1 LNTLKLNQLKDPFQR
16 AKIAAPLVWTALAVS
31 LGCHLWAAN
40 RGLEMTDEASYF
52 LIALDPWH
60 TWGHGTFHGFLLRP
74 FYLLGGSTVAGLRWI
89 GYGVLLLAAWR
100 LAGAV
105 RLRAGQGK
113 SAVADFCAPVLMV
126 AAMTCYSAGMRTPC
140 YNWMILVGAILAW
153 SGWLR
158 SGISPVGPLELGIGL
173 TIAILGKWG
182 AALVLLAMFAGVSY
196 GLRGRSM
203 GPKRREWIAALS
215 TMFVGTGIFAIYAG
229 EGGVRDTIQAGIL
242 IAKTTG
248 SHGWFIV
255 PKYGWEMFYYFYRI
269 GRAFIWLLPAILIFW
284 WLNKQNPLKWP
295 VTKIATILFAAGLS
309 LGALRGWWRG
319 GIEQFG
325 KESVLAGC
333 WLLGVAW
340 TGWAVRRESKI
351 EERGTGETGRNSAQ
365 WPIVWALVLTP
376 FLCGIGTNTSIADY
390 AGQGTAFFVA
400 AGTLMLG
407 SLPAVSIQSVAAVS
421 LAGLSLIQASR
432 ISSSLLGMYR
442 LGSVFEQT
450 ETVKV
455 GPEVGRLKV
464 DPKTFGQIEA
474 IHHILVIEG
483 FHLGT
488 PIIGVDSLCGW
499 VYLTGGTSPGVPW
512 FFIDQKA
519 YVSEVLKVIPPQ
531 LLEESWIWVRSS
543 SKIQEIQSWWPSR
556 GIRLPDRQAGK
567 VSLTS
572 DRGDESLRLFAPRP

>member
-1 LNTLKLNQLKDPFQR
+1 
-16 AKIAAPLVWTALAVS
+16 
-31 LGCHLWAAN
+31 
-40 RGLEMTDEASYF
+40 
-52 LIALDPWH
+52 
-60 TWGHGTFHGFLLRP
+60 
-74 FYLLGGSTVAGLRWI
+74 
-89 GYGVLLLAAWR
+89 
-100 LAGAV
+100 
-105 RLRAGQGK
+105 
-113 SAVADFCAPVLMV
+113 
-126 AAMTCYSAGMRTPC
+126 
-140 YNWMILVGAILAW
+140 
-153 SGWLR
+153 
-158 SGISPVGPLELGIGL
+158 
-173 TIAILGKWG
+173 
-182 AALVLLAMFAGVSY
+182 
-196 GLRGRSM
+196 
-203 GPKRREWIAALS
+203 
-215 TMFVGTGIFAIYAG
+215 
-229 EGGVRDTIQAGIL
+229 
-242 IAKTTG
+242 
-248 SHGWFIV
+248 
-255 PKYGWEMFYYFYRI
+255 
-269 GRAFIWLLPAILIFW
+269 
-284 WLNKQNPLKWP
+284 
-295 VTKIATILFAAGLS
+295 
-309 LGALRGWWRG
+309 
-319 GIEQFG
+319 
-325 KESVLAGC
+325 
-333 WLLGVAW
+333 
-340 TGWAVRRESKI
+340 
-351 EERGTGETGRNSAQ
+351 
-365 WPIVWALVLTP
+365 VLTP

-556 GIRLPDRQAGK
+556 GIRSPDRQAGK

-572 DRGDESLRLFAPRP
+572 DRGDESLRLLAPRP

>member
-1 LNTLKLNQLKDPFQR
+1 MNFTIL
-16 AKIAAPLVWTALAVS
+16 ACWTALAAS

-40 RGLEMTDEASYF
+40 RGLEMTDEASYL

-74 FYLLGGSTVAGLRWI
+74 LYLLGGSSVVGLRWI
-89 GYGVLLLAAWR
+89 GYGILLLVAWR

-105 RLRAGQGK
+105 RLRVGEGK

-126 AAMTCYSAGMRTPC
+126 AALTCYSAGMRTPC

-158 SGISPVGPLELGIGL
+158 SGISGVGPLELGIGL
-173 TIAILGKWG
+173 TIAVLGKWG

-196 GLRGRSM
+196 SIKKRSV
-203 GPKRREWIAALS
+203 GPQRREWIAALS
-215 TMFVGTGIFAIYAG
+215 VMFVGTGIFAIYAG
-229 EGGVRDTIQAGIL
+229 KAGIQDTIHAGIL

-255 PKYGWEMFYYFYRI
+255 PKYGWEIFYYFYRVV
-269 GRAFIWLLPAILIFW
+269 RAFVWLLPAIFIFW
-284 WLNKQNPLKWP
+284 WLSRRNPEKWTT
-295 VTKIATILFAAGLS
+295 TKIATILFAAGLS

-340 TGWAVRRESKI
+340 AAWAV
-351 EERGTGETGRNSAQ
+351 GRKSAT
-365 WPIVWALVLTP
+365 PRPRTDTEKEKSIPSSLLWALIVTP

-390 AGQGTAFFVA
+390 AGQGALFFSA
-400 AGTLMLG
+400 AGILMLG
-407 SLPAVSIQSVAAVS
+407 SLPAVSIRSVVAVS
-421 LAGLSLIQASR
+421 LAGLCLIQASR
-432 ISSSLLGMYR
+432 VSSALLGMYR
-442 LGSVFEQT
+442 VGSVFEQT

-455 GPEVGRLKV
+455 GPEAGRLKV
-464 DPKTFGQIEA
+464 DPKTFAQIEG
-474 IHHILVIEG
+474 IHHILRKEG
-483 FHLGT
+483 FQAGT
-488 PIIGVDSLCGW
+488 PVIGVDSLCGW
-499 VYLTGGTSPGVPW
+499 VYLSGGKSPGVPW
-512 FFIDQKA
+512 FFFDQKA
-519 YVSEVLKVIPPQ
+519 YLSEVLKIIPAEFLGQ
-531 LLEESWIWVRSS
+531 SWVWIRSS
-543 SKIQEIQSWWPSR
+543 SKLQEVQSWWPSR
-556 GIRLPDRQAGK
+556 GIRSPDRQAGK

-572 DRGDESLRLFAPRP
+572 DRGDESLLLLAPRP

>member
-1 LNTLKLNQLKDPFQR
+1 MCKSASL
-16 AKIAAPLVWTALAVS
+16 AWGALAVAFGS
-31 LGCHLWAAN
+31 QIFFAS

-74 FYLLGGSTVAGLRWI
+74 LYLLGGSSVVGLRWI

-105 RLRAGQGK
+105 RIRVEQGK
-113 SAVADFCAPVLMV
+113 SAVADLSSPALMV
-126 AAMTCYSAGMRTPC
+126 AAMTVYCAGIRTPC
-140 YNWMILVGAILAW
+140 YNWIILLGAILAW
-153 SGWLR
+153 SGFLR

-182 AALVLLAMFAGVSY
+182 AALVLLVMFAGVSY
-196 GLRGRSM
+196 SLRGGSM

-295 VTKIATILFAAGLS
+295 VTKIATILFTAGLS

-333 WLLGVAW
+333 WLLGVGW
-340 TGWAVRRESKI
+340 TGWAVRRENKI
-351 EERGTGETGRNSAQ
+351 EERVTGETGRNSAR

-455 GPEVGRLKV
+455 GPEAGRLKV

-474 IHHILVIEG
+474 IHHILSKEG
-483 FHLGT
+483 FHSGT

-531 LLEESWIWVRSS
+531 LLEESWVWVRSS

-556 GIRLPDRQAGK
+556 GIRFPRRQAGEI
-567 VSLTS
+567 SFSS
-572 DRGDESLRLFAPRP
+572 DRGDEVLRLFSPSP

>member
-1 LNTLKLNQLKDPFQR
+1 MNFTIL
-16 AKIAAPLVWTALAVS
+16 ACWTALATS

-74 FYLLGGSTVAGLRWI
+74 LYLLGGSTVAGLRWI

-105 RLRAGQGK
+105 RLRVGQGK
-113 SAVADFCAPVLMV
+113 SAVTDFCAPVLMV

-158 SGISPVGPLELGIGL
+158 CGISGVGPFELGVGL
-173 TIAILGKWG
+173 AIAVVGKWG
-182 AALVLLAMFAGVSY
+182 SALVLLAMFAVVSY
-196 GLRGRSM
+196 SLIKRSI
-203 GPKRREWIAALS
+203 GPTRHEWIGAFTVMIVVS
-215 TMFVGTGIFAIYAG
+215 GIFAVYAG
-229 EGGVRDTIQAGIL
+229 LAGIWDTIQAGIL
-242 IAKTTG
+242 IAQTTG

-255 PKYGWEMFYYFYRI
+255 PKYGWEIFYCLYRI
-269 GRAFIWLLPAILIFW
+269 ARALVWLLPGIFIFW
-284 WLNKQNPLKWP
+284 GLRRRNPDKWS
-295 VTKIATILFAAGLS
+295 VTKIATILFTAGLS

-340 TGWAVRRESKI
+340 TVWAVSREPDARRLRTE
-351 EERGTGETGRNSAQ
+351 GRNLWSAASGKSAVL
-365 WPIVWALVLTP
+365 WGLVATP

-390 AGQGTAFFVA
+390 AGQGTVFFVA
-400 AGTLMLG
+400 TGILLLG
-407 SLPAVSIQSVAAVS
+407 ALPATSIQSVAAVS
-421 LAGLSLIQASR
+421 LAGLCLIQASR
-432 ISSSLLGMYR
+432 VSSSLLKMYR
-442 LGSVFEQT
+442 VGSVFEQT

-455 GPEVGRLKV
+455 GPEAGRLKV
-464 DPKTFGQIEA
+464 DPRTFDQIEA
-474 IHHILVIEG
+474 IHHILQKEG
-483 FHLGT
+483 FQAGT

-499 VYLTGGTSPGVPW
+499 VYLSGGNSPGVPW
-512 FFIDQKA
+512 FFVDQKT
-519 YVSEVLKVIPPQ
+519 YLSEVLKIIPADFLGQ
-531 LLEESWIWVRSS
+531 SWVWIRSS
-543 SKIQEIQSWWPSR
+543 SKLQEIQSWWPRR
-556 GIRLPDRQAGK
+556 GIMFPERHAGK

-572 DRGDESLRLFAPRP
+572 DRGDESLQLLAPPP

>member
-1 LNTLKLNQLKDPFQR
+1 MCKPASL
-16 AKIAAPLVWTALAVS
+16 AWSALAVAFGS
-31 LGCHLWAAN
+31 QIFFAS

-74 FYLLGGSTVAGLRWI
+74 LYLLGGSSVVGLRWI

-105 RLRAGQGK
+105 RIRAEQGK
-113 SAVADFCAPVLMV
+113 SAVADLSSPALMV
-126 AAMTCYSAGMRTPC
+126 AAMTVYCAGIRTPC
-140 YNWMILVGAILAW
+140 YNWIILVGAILAW
-153 SGWLR
+153 SGFLR
-158 SGISPVGPLELGIGL
+158 SGISLVGPLELGIGL

-182 AALVLLAMFAGVSY
+182 AALVLLVMFAGVSY
-196 GLRGRSM
+196 SLRGGPM

-295 VTKIATILFAAGLS
+295 VTKIAAILFAAGLS

-351 EERGTGETGRNSAQ
+351 EERGTGETGRNSAR

-455 GPEVGRLKV
+455 GPEAGRLKV

-474 IHHILVIEG
+474 IHHILGKEG
-483 FHLGT
+483 FHSGT

-531 LLEESWIWVRSS
+531 LLEESWVWVRSS

-556 GIRLPDRQAGK
+556 GIRFPRRQAGEI
-567 VSLTS
+567 SFSS
-572 DRGDESLRLFAPRP
+572 DRGAEVLRLFSPSP

>member
-1 LNTLKLNQLKDPFQR
+1 MNFVIF
-16 AKIAAPLVWTALAVS
+16 ACWTALATS

-40 RGLEMTDEASYF
+40 RGLEMTDEASYL

-74 FYLLGGSTVAGLRWI
+74 LYLLGGSSVVGLRWI
-89 GYGVLLLAAWR
+89 GYGVLLLVAWR
-100 LAGAV
+100 LAGAL
-105 RLRAGQGK
+105 RLRVGQGK
-113 SAVADFCAPVLMV
+113 SALGNFCAPVLMV

-158 SGISPVGPLELGIGL
+158 SGISGVGPFELGVGL
-173 TIAILGKWG
+173 AIAVLGKWG

-196 GLRGRSM
+196 SLRGKSV
-203 GPKRREWIAALS
+203 GPKRREWIVALS
-215 TMFVGTGIFAIYAG
+215 TMVVGSGIFAIYAG
-229 EGGVRDTIQAGIL
+229 AAGIQDTIQAGIL

-255 PKYGWEMFYYFYRI
+255 PKYGWEIFYYFYRVF
-269 GRAFIWLLPAILIFW
+269 RAFVWLLPAIFIFW
-284 WLNKQNPLKWP
+284 WLSRRNPEKWTT
-295 VTKIATILFAAGLS
+295 TKIVTILFAAGLS

-340 TGWAVRRESKI
+340 TVWAVGRKSKP
-351 EERGTGETGRNSAQ
+351 EKRGTDETGLKSAPR
-365 WPIVWALVLTP
+365 PILWALVLTP

-390 AGQGTAFFVA
+390 AGQGTLFFLA
-400 AGTLMLG
+400 AGILMLG
-407 SLPAVSIQSVAAVS
+407 LLPAASIRSVAAVS
-421 LAGLSLIQASR
+421 LAGLCLIQASR
-432 ISSSLLGMYR
+432 VSSALLGMYR
-442 LGSVFEQT
+442 VGSVFEQT

-455 GPEVGRLKV
+455 GPEAGRLKV
-464 DPKTFGQIEA
+464 DPKTFAQIEA
-474 IHHILVIEG
+474 IDHILRKEA
-483 FHLGT
+483 FQAGT

-499 VYLTGGTSPGVPW
+499 VYLSGGKSPGVPW
-512 FFIDQKA
+512 FFVDQKT
-519 YVSEVLKVIPPQ
+519 YLSEVLKIIPTEFLGQ
-531 LLEESWIWVRSS
+531 SWVWIRSS
-543 SKIQEIQSWWPSR
+543 SKLQEIQSWWPSR
-556 GIRLPDRQAGK
+556 DIRSPDRQAGK

-572 DRGDESLRLFAPRP
+572 DRGDESLRLLAPRP